1 MESVPGIELEFTDKY
16 NPMITSPNC
25 PFGILFYQTPDSMTD
40 VETYKK
46 FVSNVKR
53 RVRTSR
59 LYSMYKDY
67 LMNTIGLNR
76 DATMPNITA
85 DIATI
90 EMHHNFITLEDIC
103 ILVTEHTLKT
113 TGYVSTFDIVQLVKE
128 EHRNNNI
135 PIVMLSK
142 TSHQVIE
149 NDDEVVLPAQM
160 CFGNWAEL
168 LAKYNRGI
176 TKNICQ
182 KVIRFISASVKLETS
197 AETKMVYDLLAY
209 GEYVE
214 GWSRYNEYGD
224 NLRIGTISYTDN
236 SSYIGNQSAG
246 YIEQVD

>member
-1 MESVPGIELEFTDKY
+1 MDSVPGIDLEFTDQY

-25 PFGILFYQTPDSMTD
+25 PFGILFYQTPDTMTD

-46 FVSNVKR
+46 FVSNVKSR
-53 RVRTSR
+53 FRASR
-59 LYSMYKDY
+59 LYKMYKDY

-103 ILVTEHTLKT
+103 ILITEHTLKT
-113 TGYVSTFDIVQLVKE
+113 TGYVSTFDIVQLLKE
-128 EHRNNNI
+128 EHRNNLI

-149 NDDEVVLPAQM
+149 NDEEVVLPAQM
-160 CFGNWAEL
+160 CFGDWVGL
-168 LAKYNRGI
+168 FTKYNQGI
-176 TKNICQ
+176 TRNICQ
-182 KVIRFISASVKLETS
+182 KIIRFISVSVKMETS
-197 AETKMVYDLLAY
+197 AETKMVYDLLAF

-224 NLRIGTISYTDN
+224 HLRIGTIGYTDN
-236 SSYIGNQSAG
+236 SIGIG
-246 YIEQVD
+246 YQDTQYTS